1 MAKWKGRDIPNVKI
15 NLAKLPK
22 WEWASPSQTCSNAGG
37 WILEKKGKEKGQMA
51 WEIPLTS
58 EASSGKRADRWQG
71 TALSGWLGS
80 PPQLRRA

>member
-22 WEWASPSQTCSNAGG
+22 WEWVSPSQTCSNAGG

-51 WEIPLTS
+51 WEIP
-58 EASSGKRADRWQG
+58 
-71 TALSGWLGS
+71 
-80 PPQLRRA
+80 